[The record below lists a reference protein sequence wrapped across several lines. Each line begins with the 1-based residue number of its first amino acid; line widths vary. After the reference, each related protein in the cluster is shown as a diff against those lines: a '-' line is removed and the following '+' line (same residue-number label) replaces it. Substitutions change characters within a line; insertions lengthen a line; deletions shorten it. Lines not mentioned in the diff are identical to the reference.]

1 MRMTA
6 NDAPMHIGEVFRALL
21 AGGDKPQ
28 LTSYRPVHTSEALEA
43 AFQEGPISC
52 PTSGGL
58 RQQFDQMTKSM
69 EVA

>member
-28 LTSYRPVHTSEALEA
+28 VTSYKPVHTSEALEA
-43 AFQEGPISC
+43 SHREGQIEC
-52 PTSGGL
+52 PFDDL
-58 RQQFDQMTKSM
+58 RGRFDQMTKST